1 MMRESRNLR
10 KSISVFLNQ
19 YLIYYVLL
27 SAGRFTRAEEFGKIV
42 FQSLARSRCQTC
54 IEQYDGSLPSVFWR
68 ISFCWWFRR
77 YWTASAE
84 LLLKPLPRA
93 DTMASMV
100 PDIKI
105 IVFLILI
112 NRSYLC
118 FRSVW
123 SLFFPSLRS
132 SSTSSTPP
140 GCHHTHLFSRS
151 FPSHLPHWLKSA
163 LRGQRKPINFRFC
176 LISLILCVQEHHV
189 LLHFAWFDFVPG
201 MLLIHASCGRKRLL
215 LLLFHFHFCF
225 RDGVET
231 CTPWV
236 ENTTQQIDLAFN
248 IFFMVY
254 FFIRVSLEDG
264 ELNINLHCSPV
275 HSSFWQVLVHAGGV
289 LLRRLLHHPTFF
301 CLHLSW

>member
-1 MMRESRNLR
+1 MSDVYWAIWWSPSQRLLKDFLLLVISAILDYQRWVIIKTPSPEDIMA
-10 KSISVFLNQ
+10 SI
-19 YLIYYVLL
+19 
-27 SAGRFTRAEEFGKIV
+27 G
-42 FQSLARSRCQTC
+42 ARYQNHCVSDFDQPT
-54 IEQYDGSLPSVFWR
+54 
-68 ISFCWWFRR
+68 ISF
-77 YWTASAE
+77 
-84 LLLKPLPRA
+84 
-93 DTMASMV
+93 
-100 PDIKI
+100 
-105 IVFLILI
+105 
-112 NRSYLC
+112 
-118 FRSVW
+118 FRSAW
-123 SLFFPSLRS
+123 SLFFPSPRW

-140 GCHHTHLFSRS
+140 GCDHTHLFSRS

-264 ELNINLHCSPV
+264 ELNINLHCLPV